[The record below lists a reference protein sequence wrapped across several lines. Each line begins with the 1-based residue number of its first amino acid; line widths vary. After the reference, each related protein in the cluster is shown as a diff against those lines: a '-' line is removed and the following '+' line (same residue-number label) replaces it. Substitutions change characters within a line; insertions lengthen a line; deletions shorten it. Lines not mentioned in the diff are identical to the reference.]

1 MIRKQEMSRKILSAG
16 FAFPSTFFDR
26 KLGMLREISGIKL
39 ATIAA
44 CLVSNPCIGVD
55 ACANGPSDG
64 GNAVLVQ
71 AEHVITGDG
80 EMLEPGAI
88 LIRNGKIEAIGK
100 EVVAE
105 GAKIV
110 QAKWVMPGLVNA
122 ASDLGL
128 AGGTSEVSAE
138 VTPDFDTS
146 STMDWGSRSFSRAVD
161 EGITTSHVI
170 PGSQSVFA
178 GVSCMVKT
186 AGNVDNSNA
195 PYLMKKDCGLT
206 IALCTDPTGRNQSRG
221 RPDTVFM
228 RQPTNRMGV
237 VWILRSSFQKAI
249 ESKTTDDLDERKM
262 TILRKALD
270 QSLPLYSVS
279 RTEVDIQS
287 CFTLQNEFGVR
298 PIIVGGDEAYR
309 LIDTIVERK
318 PEIVFTGLATSSRVG
333 GLRGEEGTARRWNVL
348 GQLDAAGATYCLAGD
363 QLLEQARFAHRFGL
377 SRDAALRSITL
388 SPASILKID
397 SSVGSLRQGK
407 AADLLALD
415 SDPLEFRTAV
425 QWVMVDG
432 KVLSQP

>member
-1 MIRKQEMSRKILSAG
+1 MIRSNLTADSV
-16 FAFPSTFFDR
+16 FPSTVSTRGLD
-26 KLGMLREISGIKL
+26 MLLKGPLIKV
-39 ATIAA
+39 AMIVGV
-44 CLVSNPCIGVD
+44 LVANPFMV
-55 ACANGPSDG
+55 AVAHTYAPLDG
-64 GNAVLVQ
+64 DDAVLIQ
-71 AEHVITGDG
+71 AEHVITGEG
-80 EMLEPGAI
+80 ELLEPGAI
-88 LIRNGKIEAIGK
+88 LVRNGKIEGIGK
-100 EVVAE
+100 EVIAE
-105 GAKIV
+105 GAKVV

-146 STMDWGSRSFSRAVD
+146 STMDWSSRAFSRAVD
-161 EGITTSHVI
+161 EGITTSHVV
-170 PGSQSVFA
+170 PGTQSVFA
-178 GVSCMVKT
+178 GVSCLVKT
-186 AGNVDNSNA
+186 AGNPSDSNV
-195 PYLMKKDCGLT
+195 PYLMKKESGLT

-237 VWILRSSFQKAI
+237 VWILRSLFQKAL
-249 ESKTTDDLDERKM
+249 EAKTTDELDEKKM
-262 TILRKALD
+262 AILRKALD

-287 CFTLQNEFGVR
+287 CFTLQNEFGVQ
-298 PIIVGGDEAYR
+298 PIIIGGDEAYR
-309 LIDTIVERK
+309 LIDTITERK
-318 PEIVFTGLATSSRVG
+318 PKIIFTGLTTSSRVS

-388 SPASILKID
+388 NPASILKID
-397 SSVGSLRQGK
+397 SDVGSLRQGK
-407 AADLLALD
+407 SADLLALD
-415 SDPLEFRTAV
+415 ADPLEFRAAV
-425 QWVMVDG
+425 QWVMVEG